1 MQFHMTKR
9 NLYLVFGILALLV
22 IVLGAGWFMLRE
34 KDSNL
39 ADPATQDSPAA
50 EEEDSRTKAAVP
62 QGTSVPEVGS
72 SVPDNVAAPQIVK
85 PSAPGA
91 ESQLREYETIEVRG
105 DVFTPDTVIVSQG
118 DFAHFN
124 IVAVD
129 KNYDFYQPDYGLRT
143 ALSRGETK
151 LIEFK
156 ARSSG
161 KFMFYCSSC
170 GGPDR
175 GPVGYIVVVPK

>member
-62 QGTSVPEVGS
+62 QDPTSGPIS
-72 SVPDNVAAPQIVK
+72 
-85 PSAPGA
+85 
-91 ESQLREYETIEVRG
+91 
-105 DVFTPDTVIVSQG
+105 TPLMAS
-118 DFAHFN
+118 
-124 IVAVD
+124 
-129 KNYDFYQPDYGLRT
+129 L
-143 ALSRGETK
+143 
-151 LIEFK
+151 
-156 ARSSG
+156 
-161 KFMFYCSSC
+161 
-170 GGPDR
+170 
-175 GPVGYIVVVPK
+175 